1 MLTAVI
7 VPMTGTFN
15 MASMIRVGS
24 KATASSIHAAI
35 AMYGANG
42 RARSECASEPNRW
55 TGARNRVLFNQA
67 LTLAK
72 LIAAVNSYVLL

>member
-1 MLTAVI
+1 
-7 VPMTGTFN
+7 
-15 MASMIRVGS
+15 
-24 KATASSIHAAI
+24 
-35 AMYGANG
+35 MYGANG